1 LKKATQNE
9 LISLIQDGDIRA
21 FDEFYKQNWRSL
33 YQMAYHSTGS
43 VEDAKDLVQNV
54 FINFWDARY
63 SINVSQYHPSYLFT
77 SLRNG
82 IINLYKK
89 DAVKKRSLE
98 ELLHFDNEPLHTN
111 EDYYIAKELAQSINK
126 RVEELPKK
134 MQRVFMLSRYEHLSI
149 NEISEALNITPRTVK
164 NQLSSALKI
173 LRMRV
178 GTYGI
183 ILFYCELSFL
193 MRHFFLF

>member
-1 LKKATQNE
+1 LIKLKKATQIE
-9 LISLIQDGDIRA
+9 LISLIQDGDTRA
-21 FDEFYKQNWRSL
+21 FDEFYKQNWRAL

-63 SINVSQYHPSYLFT
+63 SINVDQYHSSYLFT
-77 SLRNG
+77 ALRNG

-89 DAVKKRSLE
+89 NAVKKRGLE
-98 ELLHFDNEPLHTN
+98 ELLHFDNQPVHTN
-111 EDYYIAKELAQSINK
+111 EDHYIAKELAQSINT
-126 RVEELPKK
+126 RVEELPEK
-134 MQRVFMLSRYEHLSI
+134 MQRVFVLSRYEHLSI
-149 NEISEALNITPRTVK
+149 NEISETLNIAPRTVK

-178 GTYGI
+178 GTYAI
-183 ILFYCELSFL
+183 ILFYI
-193 MRHFFLF
+193 FFK

>member
-1 LKKATQNE
+1 MIKLKKATQIE
-9 LISLIQDGDIRA
+9 LISLIQDGDTRA
-21 FDEFYKQNWRSL
+21 FDEFYKQNWRAL

-63 SINVSQYHPSYLFT
+63 SINVDQYHSSYLFT
-77 SLRNG
+77 ALRNG

-89 DAVKKRSLE
+89 NAVKKRGLE
-98 ELLHFDNEPLHTN
+98 ELLHFDNQPVHTN
-111 EDYYIAKELAQSINK
+111 EDHYIAKELAQSINT
-126 RVEELPKK
+126 RVEELPEK
-134 MQRVFMLSRYEHLSI
+134 MQRVFVLSRYEHLSI
-149 NEISEALNITPRTVK
+149 NEISETLNIAPRTVK

-178 GTYGI
+178 GTYAI
-183 ILFYCELSFL
+183 ILFYI
-193 MRHFFLF
+193 FFK

>member
-1 LKKATQNE
+1 MKKATQIE
-9 LISLIQDGDIRA
+9 LISLIQYGDTRA
-21 FDEFYKQNWRSL
+21 FDEFYKQNWRAL

-89 DAVKKRSLE
+89 DAVKKRGLE
-98 ELLHFDNEPLHTN
+98 ELLHFDNQPVHTN
-111 EDYYIAKELAQSINK
+111 EDHYIAKELAQSINTQ
-126 RVEELPKK
+126 VEELPKK
-134 MQRVFMLSRYEHLSI
+134 MQRVFVLSRYEHLSI

-178 GTYGI
+178 GTYAI
-183 ILFYCELSFL
+183 ILFYIFL
-193 MRHFFLF
+193 K